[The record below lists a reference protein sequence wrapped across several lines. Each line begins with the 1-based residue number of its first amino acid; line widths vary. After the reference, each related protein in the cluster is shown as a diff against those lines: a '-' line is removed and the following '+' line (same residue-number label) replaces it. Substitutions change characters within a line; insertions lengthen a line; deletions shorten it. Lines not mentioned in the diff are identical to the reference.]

1 MRGSRRSVS
10 GWNTRLIFSPRLQKF
25 GVCEAVTIE
34 LIMRLSVILL
44 DVSKKVFSM
53 EAIHGLL
60 HDDIRAVAGSDEQR
74 LFNEPHH
81 FS

>member
-1 MRGSRRSVS
+1 M
-10 GWNTRLIFSPRLQKF
+10 IFSPRLQKF

-53 EAIHGLL
+53 KAIHGLF